1 LLWAEAVAVADIAR
15 TTKTLKKFI
24 LGHPVGTVLVVK
36 QKSGLQLIS
45 SVWLQ
50 QHTKLEGE
58 IFLVNRGLQEILNE
72 FFLSSRRSDY
82 KLRRYFGNRVRI
94 QKPLATYD
102 PGKSSVTN
110 SA

>member
-72 FFLSSRRSDY
+72 FF